1 MAITTESVE
10 PRTAPA
16 EAPKPA
22 SEARREVKPVFKRV
36 ERAVFSDVYNLLLA
50 LPLGWLIALVA
61 GLFLACNLVF
71 AGLFLLDPKGSAGIS
86 GFADAFF
93 LSVQTIGNVNLGFG
107 APSSDYAR
115 WVMTAEVFVGLL
127 ALALGTGLF
136 FAKISQPSA
145 RISFSRSAVISD
157 YEGRPAFM
165 FRVGNRR
172 TNAILDVK
180 VMINVA
186 RQVKTKEGQSLRRFE
201 ELVPVKASAP
211 LFAYTWTIVH
221 LIDENSPLNGLGADD
236 LHDQHAEIIVVLGGV
251 DDRFNQSVYARC
263 SYTPDEIF
271 FGRRFAD
278 VLSMRP
284 DGRWVVDYGRF
295 HDTVPTE
302 AGAT

>member
-1 MAITTESVE
+1 MAITAESDE
-10 PRTAPA
+10 AQAAPS
-16 EAPKPA
+16 EAR
-22 SEARREVKPVFKRV
+22 EARREVKPVFKRV

-61 GLFLACNLVF
+61 GMFVAANLVF
-71 AGLFLLDPKGSAGIS
+71 AGLFMVDPKGSAGIG

-107 APSSDYAR
+107 APTSDYAR

-157 YEGRPAFM
+157 YEGRPALM

-186 RQVKTKEGQSLRRFE
+186 RQVRTKEGQSLRRFE

-221 LIDENSPLNGLGADD
+221 LIDETSPLFGLSADD
-236 LHDQHAEIIVVLGGV
+236 LADQHAEVIVVLGGV

-295 HDTVPTE
+295 HDTVE
-302 AGAT
+302 A

>member
-1 MAITTESVE
+1 VAITADSVE
-10 PRTAPA
+10 A
-16 EAPKPA
+16 KPA
-22 SEARREVKPVFKRV
+22 SSEGPKETPAARREVKPVFKRV

-50 LPLGWLIALVA
+50 LPLGWMIVLVA

-71 AGLFLLDPKGSAGIS
+71 AGLFMIDPKGSAGIK

-145 RISFSRSAVISD
+145 RISFSRTAVISD
-157 YEGRPAFM
+157 YEGRPALM

-180 VMINVA
+180 VMINIA
-186 RQVKTKEGQSLRRFE
+186 RQVRTKEGQSLRRFE
-201 ELVPVKASAP
+201 ELNPVKASAP
-211 LFAYTWTIVH
+211 LFAYTWTIVCP
-221 LIDENSPLNGLGADD
+221 IDEASPLYGLSADD
-236 LHDQHAEIIVVLGGV
+236 LADQHAEIIVVLGGV

-278 VLSMRP
+278 VLSVRP

-295 HDTVPTE
+295 HDTVQT
-302 AGAT
+302 

>member
-1 MAITTESVE
+1 MAITAESVE
-10 PRTAPA
+10 AKDA
-16 EAPKPA
+16 AQEAREP
-22 SEARREVKPVFKRV
+22 RREVKPVFKRV
-36 ERAVFSDVYNLLLA
+36 ERALFSDVYNLLLA

-61 GLFLACNLVF
+61 AMFVGANLVF
-71 AGLFLLDPKGSAGIS
+71 AGLFMLDPAGSAGI
-86 GFADAFF
+86 GDFADAFF

-145 RISFSRSAVISD
+145 RITFSRAAVISD

-180 VMINVA
+180 VMINIA
-186 RQVKTKEGQSLRRFE
+186 RQVKTREGQSLRRFE
-201 ELVPVKASAP
+201 ELVPVKGAAP

-221 LIDENSPLNGLGADD
+221 VIDASSPLHGLNADD
-236 LHDQHAEIIVVLGGV
+236 LADQHAEIIVVMGGV
-251 DDRFNQSVYARC
+251 DDRFNQNVYARC

-284 DGRWVVDYGRF
+284 DGRWVVDFGRF
-295 HDTVPTE
+295 HDTVE
-302 AGAT
+302 A